1 MIRLRLPKQKP
12 MKHHSKTLFDDDGVL
27 RHADVVAKVF
37 ELFRK
42 SHHYSLE
49 AKNSGLKKS
58 MALKIN
64 FINST
69 FIEEAFKIYESSSNK
84 TGKKPHPNYFVAI
97 AKRLYYEDLDKW
109 SNKLYIKGSRF
120 SKNSNLGRSI

>member
-1 MIRLRLPKQKP
+1 M
-12 MKHHSKTLFDDDGVL
+12 MHHSKTLFDDDGVF
-27 RHADVVAKVF
+27 RHADVVSKVF

-49 AKNSGLKKS
+49 AKNPDLKKS
-58 MALKIN
+58 IVLKIN
-64 FINST
+64 FINNI
-69 FIEEAFKIYESSSNK
+69 FIEEAFKIYEGSDNK

-109 SNKLYIKGSRF
+109 SNKSYIRSSKF
-120 SKNSNLGRSI
+120 SKNSNLGKNI

>member
-1 MIRLRLPKQKP
+1 MTRP
-12 MKHHSKTLFDDDGVL
+12 HSKTFSDDDGVL
-27 RHADVVAKVF
+27 RHAGVVDKIF

-49 AKNSGLKKS
+49 KNTPGLKKKI
-58 MALKIN
+58 ALKIN

-69 FIEEAFKIYESSSNK
+69 FIEEAFKIYETS
-84 TGKKPHPNYFVAI
+84 GKKSGGLPHPNYFVAI

-109 SNKLYIKGSRF
+109 SNKSYIRGSKY
-120 SKNSNLGRSI
+120 SKNSNLGKNI